1 MDNLLVAV
9 PEMNVNKRAVT
20 KLKTTRNKAFPN
32 SKTNPTVKKARPSAN
47 RKTELV
53 DAPKKATAG
62 DVDETF
68 EGESAAQKSKI
79 NTKRKA
85 AYRVKAAEKKK
96 SKADPEP
103 AVVEL
108 VTKSPQPQNLR
119 EGL

>member
-68 EGESAAQKSKI
+68 EGESAARRSKI
-79 NTKRKA
+79 NTRKRA
-85 AYRVKAAEKKK
+85 AYRVKAAALKKL
-96 SKADPEP
+96 KANPEP
-103 AVVEL
+103 AVEKL
-108 VTKSPQPQNLR
+108 ATKSPQPQNLR
-119 EGL
+119 